1 LEGAR
6 RNHHAPASQ
15 RLLIKLPKEHKR
27 LGRKLYGV
35 SNDKCRVSW
44 KFSDTVAD
52 ASQLSWRK
60 APRIVSG
67 KGRKR

>member
-1 LEGAR
+1 MEGAR

-35 SNDKCRVSW
+35 SMISVE
-44 KFSDTVAD
+44 
-52 ASQLSWRK
+52 
-60 APRIVSG
+60 
-67 KGRKR
+67 